1 MGKKKK
7 DKNKHPWAIAKTK
20 YRLNARQVA
29 MAKELGMNPKK
40 LGKLV
45 PSHSEPWKVPVGRFI
60 EECYRKRFKD
70 REPQVYKG

>member
-1 MGKKKK
+1 
-7 DKNKHPWAIAKTK
+7 
-20 YRLNARQVA
+20 

-40 LGKLV
+40 FGKLV
-45 PSHSEPWKVPVGRFI
+45 PSKDELWKAPLGQFI